1 MLIHRLS
8 LVGRYV
14 IYMGPDS
21 NCRSGLAASLEKH
34 SQITSERGILLPT
47 TVAQSTPSTVR
58 LDSINTGL
66 TGLPRRLTG

>member
-1 MLIHRLS
+1 MLIHQLS
-8 LVGRYV
+8 LVGIYC

-21 NCRSGLAASLEKH
+21 NFRSGSAASLEKH
-34 SQITSERGILLPT
+34 SQITLGRGILLPT

-66 TGLPRRLTG
+66 TGPPRRLTG